1 MARGSSEA
9 GQSLFEIDAR
19 GLSYVDLNAKVR
31 AAAASGA
38 NKIILQNVCGQRYIG
53 TRVYPYGP
61 VEIQV
66 YGTPGNDLGAFIDG
80 HRITVHGNAQDGT
93 GNTMNS
99 GEIIIHGRAG
109 DILGMAMRGGEIY
122 VRDSVGYR
130 VGIHM
135 KEFGAKC
142 PALVIG
148 GTAQDFLGEY
158 AAGGIIILLGLHK
171 DTDSAEHTMN
181 FIGTGM
187 HGGTI
192 YIRGELQQ
200 QEHQLGKQVHIAEL
214 DDQDQQLLDKYI
226 NKYAAHFN
234 IPKKQLADR
243 RNFKKIQP
251 ITKRPYGHLYTH

>member
-1 MARGSSEA
+1 MVKSGSREV
-9 GQSLFEIDAR
+9 GQSLFEIDAK
-19 GLSYVDLNAKVR
+19 GLPYFDLNAKVR

-38 NKIILQNVCGQRYIG
+38 KKIILQNVCGQRYIG

-61 VEIQV
+61 VEIEV

-80 HRITVHGNAQDGT
+80 HRITVYGNAQDGT

-99 GEIIIHGRAG
+99 GEIVVHGRAG
-109 DILGMAMRGGEIY
+109 DILGMSMRGGEIY

-142 PALVIG
+142 PVLVIG

-158 AAGGIIILLGLHK
+158 AAGGIIILLGLHQ
-171 DTDSAEHTMN
+171 DSRSPEHKMN
-181 FIGTGM
+181 FVGTGM
-187 HGGTI
+187 HGGTL
-192 YIRGELQQ
+192 YIRGELQPQ
-200 QEHQLGKQVHIAEL
+200 QLGKQVSISDIDE
-214 DDQDQQLLDKYI
+214 QDQQILDQYI
-226 NKYAAHFN
+226 SKYAAHFN
-234 IPKKQLADR
+234 IPTKQLSD

-251 ITKRPYGHLYTH
+251 TSKRPYGHLYTH